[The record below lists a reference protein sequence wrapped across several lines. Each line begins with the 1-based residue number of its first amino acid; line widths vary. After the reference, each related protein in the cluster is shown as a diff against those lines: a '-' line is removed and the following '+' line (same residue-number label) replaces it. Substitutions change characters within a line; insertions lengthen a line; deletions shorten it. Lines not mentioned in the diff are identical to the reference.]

1 MTHIFNLKPNQTFL
15 LFSLTIIT
23 KIATFYYICMIK
35 SEKMINRQLISPK
48 SIVVV
53 GGSDDTQKPGGNTLK
68 NLLDTH
74 YSGDLFVVNPKA
86 DSAQGVKSYRNIEDI
101 PEVECAILAIPAKLC
116 LDAVT
121 TLCNKKSCKA
131 IIILSAG
138 FHEDSPEGAE
148 IERRIAQ
155 VCNETGTSLIGPN
168 CIGVMTPDYAG
179 VFTHPIPKLTPDG
192 AALISGSG
200 ATIVFILEAAMQLGL
215 NFSQVFSVGNC
226 AQIGVEE
233 ALEYMDESYEPGK
246 SSPVI
251 MLYIE
256 NISDPWKLY
265 RHASSLIKKGAKIAA
280 IKSGYSEAGS
290 RAASSHTGAMA
301 SPDKAVDALFRKAG
315 IIRCYSRGELV
326 NVTSALMYPAPKG
339 NKFAIITHAGGPA
352 VMQTDILSSHGIEIP
367 PFKGEKAAELLSKLY
382 PGSSV
387 ANPIDFL
394 ATGTAEQLGHI
405 LDACEEDFDVDGMT
419 VIFGNPGLKTT
430 YDVYDLLADKIRNS
444 KKPIYPVLPSIV
456 NSADEIMKFQQDGG
470 ISFPDEVALGS
481 AIVKIVNQP
490 QAIGDF
496 TLPPVDKKKIRTI
509 IDEAQNGYLAPEKVQ
524 ILLDAAGI
532 ERAKEVVATSEKEVL
547 EGAHAIGYPLVMK
560 VIGPVHK
567 SDVGG
572 VALDINDDT
581 TLLNQFRRMM
591 QIPQTTAI
599 LMQPMLSGTQIFIGA
614 KREGSFGHLVLC
626 GLGGIFVETLKDINY
641 SLSPVSHT
649 EANEMIKGL
658 RSYKM
663 LEGTRGQ
670 EGVNIPLFAEAIRRV
685 SALCEAAPEI
695 FEMDLNPLL
704 GNSRQVVAV
713 DARVRIEKE
722 R

>member
-1 MTHIFNLKPNQTFL
+1 
-15 LFSLTIIT
+15 
-23 KIATFYYICMIK
+23 
-35 SEKMINRQLISPK
+35 MINRQLISPK

-155 VCNETGTSLIGPN
+155 VCNETRTSLIGPN

-179 VFTHPIPKLTPDG
+179 VFTHPIPRLTPQG

-265 RHASSLIKKGAKIAA
+265 KHASSLIRKGAKIAA

-326 NVTSALMYPAPKG
+326 NVASALMYPAPKG
-339 NKFAIITHAGGPA
+339 NRFAIVTHAGGPA
-352 VMQTDILSSHGIEIP
+352 VMQTDILSGNGIEIP
-367 PFKGEKAAELLSKLY
+367 TFSGPKADELLSKLY

-394 ATGTAEQLGHI
+394 ATGTAAQLGHI
-405 LDACEEDFDVDGMT
+405 LDACEDDFDVDGIT
-419 VIFGNPGLKTT
+419 VIFGNPGLTT
-430 YDVYDLLADKIRNS
+430 TFDVYDLLTEKIKSS

-456 NSADEIMKFQQDGG
+456 NSAEEIRKFQGDGG
-470 ISFPDEVALGS
+470 ISFPDEVALGG

-490 QAIGDF
+490 AAIEDS
-496 TLPPVDKKKIRTI
+496 TLPQVDIQTIRGV
-509 IDEAQNGYLAPEKVQ
+509 IDSASNGYLEPEKVQ

-532 ERAKEVVATSEKEVL
+532 PRAKEVAAATEEEAL
-547 EGAHAIGYPLVMK
+547 QGARTVGYPLVMK
-560 VIGPVHK
+560 VIGPIHK

-572 VALDINDDT
+572 VALNISDDE
-581 TLLNQFRRMM
+581 TLVAEFRRMI

-614 KREGSFGHLVLC
+614 KREGVFGHLVLC
-626 GLGGIFVETLKDINY
+626 GLGGIFVETLKDISY
-641 SLSPVSHT
+641 SLAPVSQI
-649 EANEMIKGL
+649 EADEMIRGL

-670 EGVNIPLFAEAIRRV
+670 EGVNITMFAEAIRRV
-685 SALCEAAPEI
+685 SALCDAAPEI

-704 GNSRQVVAV
+704 GNSREVVAV
-713 DARVRIEKE
+713 EG
-722 R
+722 

>member
-1 MTHIFNLKPNQTFL
+1 
-15 LFSLTIIT
+15 
-23 KIATFYYICMIK
+23 
-35 SEKMINRQLISPK
+35 MINRQLISPK

-53 GGSDDTQKPGGNTLK
+53 GGSDDTLKPGGNTLK

-86 DSAQGVKSYRNIEDI
+86 DSAQGVKSYRNIGDI
-101 PEVECAILAIPAKLC
+101 PEVECAILAIPAKMC
-116 LDAVT
+116 LEAVE
-121 TLCNKKSCKA
+121 TLCYKKSCKA

-148 IERRIAQ
+148 IEKKIAQ

-179 VFTHPIPKLTPDG
+179 VFTHPIPRLTPQG

-215 NFSQVFSVGNC
+215 TFSQVFSVGNC

-265 RHASSLIKKGAKIAA
+265 RHASSLIRKGAKIAA

-326 NVTSALMYPAPKG
+326 NVASALMYPAPKG
-339 NKFAIITHAGGPA
+339 NRFAIVTHAGGPA
-352 VMQTDILSSHGIEIP
+352 VMQTDILSGNGIEIP
-367 PFKGEKAAELLSKLY
+367 TFSGPKADELLSKLY

-394 ATGTAEQLGHI
+394 ATGTAAQLGHI
-405 LDACEEDFDVDGMT
+405 LDACEDDFDVDGIT
-419 VIFGNPGLKTT
+419 VIFGNPGLTT
-430 YDVYDLLADKIRNS
+430 TFDVYDLLTEKIKSS

-456 NSADEIMKFQQDGG
+456 NSAEEIRKFQGDGG
-470 ISFPDEVALGS
+470 ISFPDEVALGG

-490 QAIGDF
+490 AAIEDS
-496 TLPPVDKKKIRTI
+496 TLPQVDIQTIRGV
-509 IDEAQNGYLAPEKVQ
+509 IDSASNGYLEPEKVQ

-532 ERAKEVVATSEKEVL
+532 PRAKEVVAATEEEAL
-547 EGAHAIGYPLVMK
+547 QGASTVGYPLVMK
-560 VIGPVHK
+560 VIGPIHK

-572 VALDINDDT
+572 VALNISDDE
-581 TLLNQFRRMM
+581 TLVAEFRRMI

-614 KREGSFGHLVLC
+614 KREGVFGHLVLC
-626 GLGGIFVETLKDINY
+626 GLGGIFVETLKDISY
-641 SLSPVSHT
+641 SLAPVSQI
-649 EANEMIKGL
+649 EADEMIRGL

-670 EGVNIPLFAEAIRRV
+670 EGVNITMFAEAIRRV
-685 SALCEAAPEI
+685 SALCDAAPEI

-704 GNSRQVVAV
+704 GNSREVVAV
-713 DARVRIEKE
+713 DARIRIEK
-722 R
+722 

>member
-1 MTHIFNLKPNQTFL
+1 
-15 LFSLTIIT
+15 
-23 KIATFYYICMIK
+23 
-35 SEKMINRQLISPK
+35 MINRQLISPK

-53 GGSDDTQKPGGNTLK
+53 GGSDDTLKPGGNTLK

-86 DSAQGVKSYRNIEDI
+86 DSAQGVKSYRNIGDI
-101 PEVECAILAIPAKLC
+101 PEVECAILAIPAKMC
-116 LDAVT
+116 LEAVE
-121 TLCNKKSCKA
+121 TLCYKKSCKA

-148 IERRIAQ
+148 IEKKIAQ

-179 VFTHPIPKLTPDG
+179 VFTHPIPRLTPQG

-215 NFSQVFSVGNC
+215 TFSQVFSVGNC

-265 RHASSLIKKGAKIAA
+265 KHASSLIRKGAKIAA

-326 NVTSALMYPAPKG
+326 NVASALMYPAPKG
-339 NKFAIITHAGGPA
+339 NRFAIVTHAGGPA
-352 VMQTDILSSHGIEIP
+352 VMQTDILSGNGIEIP
-367 PFKGEKAAELLSKLY
+367 TFSGPKADELLSKLY

-394 ATGTAEQLGHI
+394 ATGTAAQLGHI
-405 LDACEEDFDVDGMT
+405 LDACENDFDVDGIT
-419 VIFGNPGLKTT
+419 VIFGNPGLTT
-430 YDVYDLLADKIRNS
+430 TFDVYDLLTEKIKSS

-456 NSADEIMKFQQDGG
+456 NSAEEIRKFQGDGG
-470 ISFPDEVALGS
+470 ISFPDEVALGG

-490 QAIGDF
+490 AAIKDS
-496 TLPPVDKKKIRTI
+496 TLPQVDTQTIRGV
-509 IDEAQNGYLAPEKVQ
+509 IDSASNGYLEPEKVQ
-524 ILLDAAGI
+524 MLLDAAGI
-532 ERAKEVVATSEKEVL
+532 PRAKEVVAATEEEAL
-547 EGAHAIGYPLVMK
+547 QGASTVGYPLVMK
-560 VIGPVHK
+560 VIGPIHK

-572 VALDINDDT
+572 VALNISDDE
-581 TLLNQFRRMM
+581 TLVAEFRRMI

-614 KREGSFGHLVLC
+614 KREGVFGHLVLC

-641 SLSPVSHT
+641 SLAPVSQI
-649 EANEMIKGL
+649 EADEMIKGL

-670 EGVNIPLFAEAIRRV
+670 EGVNITMFAEAIRRV
-685 SALCEAAPEI
+685 SALCDAAPEI

-704 GNSRQVVAV
+704 GNSREVVAV
-713 DARVRIEKE
+713 DARIRIEK
-722 R
+722 

>member
-1 MTHIFNLKPNQTFL
+1 
-15 LFSLTIIT
+15 
-23 KIATFYYICMIK
+23 
-35 SEKMINRQLISPK
+35 MINRQLISPK

-53 GGSDDTQKPGGNTLK
+53 GGSDDTLKPGGNTLK

-86 DSAQGVKSYRNIEDI
+86 DSAQGVKSYRNIGDI
-101 PEVECAILAIPAKLC
+101 PEVECAILAIPAKMC
-116 LDAVT
+116 LEAVE
-121 TLCNKKSCKA
+121 TLCYKKSCKA

-148 IERRIAQ
+148 IERKIAQ

-179 VFTHPIPKLTPDG
+179 VFTHPIPRLTPQG

-215 NFSQVFSVGNC
+215 TFSQVFSVGNC

-265 RHASSLIKKGAKIAA
+265 RHASSLISKGAKIAA

-326 NVTSALMYPAPKG
+326 NVASALMYPAPKG
-339 NKFAIITHAGGPA
+339 NRFAIVTHAGGPA
-352 VMQTDILSSHGIEIP
+352 VMQTDILSGNGIEIP
-367 PFKGEKAAELLSKLY
+367 TFSGPKADELLSKLY

-394 ATGTAEQLGHI
+394 ATGTAAQLGHI
-405 LDACEEDFDVDGMT
+405 LDACEDDFDVDGIT
-419 VIFGNPGLKTT
+419 VIFGNPGLTT
-430 YDVYDLLADKIRNS
+430 TFDVYDLLAEKIKSS

-456 NSADEIMKFQQDGG
+456 NSAEEIRKFQGDGG
-470 ISFPDEVALGS
+470 ISFPDEVALGG

-490 QAIGDF
+490 AAIEDS
-496 TLPPVDKKKIRTI
+496 TLPQVDIQTIRGV
-509 IDEAQNGYLAPEKVQ
+509 IDSSSNGYLEPEKVQ
-524 ILLDAAGI
+524 TLLDAAGI
-532 ERAKEVVATSEKEVL
+532 PRAKEVVAATEEEAL
-547 EGAHAIGYPLVMK
+547 QGARTVGYPLVMK
-560 VIGPVHK
+560 VIGPIHK

-572 VALDINDDT
+572 VALNISDDE
-581 TLLNQFRRMM
+581 TLVAEFRRMI

-599 LMQPMLSGTQIFIGA
+599 LMQPMLSGTQIFIGT
-614 KREGSFGHLVLC
+614 KREGVFGHLVLC
-626 GLGGIFVETLKDINY
+626 GLGGIFVETLKDISY
-641 SLSPVSHT
+641 SLAPVSQI
-649 EANEMIKGL
+649 EADEMIRGL

-670 EGVNIPLFAEAIRRV
+670 EGVNITMFAEAIRRV
-685 SALCEAAPEI
+685 SALCDAAPEI

-704 GNSRQVVAV
+704 GNSREVVAV
-713 DARVRIEKE
+713 DARIRIEK
-722 R
+722 

>member
-1 MTHIFNLKPNQTFL
+1 
-15 LFSLTIIT
+15 
-23 KIATFYYICMIK
+23 
-35 SEKMINRQLISPK
+35 MINRQLISPK

-53 GGSDDTQKPGGNTLK
+53 GGSDDTLKPGGNTLK

-86 DSAQGVKSYRNIEDI
+86 DSAQGVKSYRNIVDI
-101 PEVECAILAIPAKLC
+101 PEVECAILAIPAKMC
-116 LDAVT
+116 LEAVE
-121 TLCNKKSCKA
+121 TLCYKKSCKA

-148 IERRIAQ
+148 IEKKIAQ

-179 VFTHPIPKLTPDG
+179 VFTHPIPRLTPQG

-215 NFSQVFSVGNC
+215 TFSQVFSVGNC

-265 RHASSLIKKGAKIAA
+265 RHASSLIRKGAKIAA

-326 NVTSALMYPAPKG
+326 NVASALMYPAPKG
-339 NKFAIITHAGGPA
+339 NRFAIVTHAGGPA
-352 VMQTDILSSHGIEIP
+352 VMQTDILSGNGIEIP
-367 PFKGEKAAELLSKLY
+367 TFSGPKADELLSKLY

-394 ATGTAEQLGHI
+394 ATGTAAQLGHI
-405 LDACEEDFDVDGMT
+405 LDACEDDFDVDGIT
-419 VIFGNPGLKTT
+419 VIFGNPGLTT
-430 YDVYDLLADKIRNS
+430 TFDVYDLLAEKIKNS

-456 NSADEIMKFQQDGG
+456 NSAEEIRKFQSEGG
-470 ISFPDEVALGS
+470 ISFPDEVALGG

-490 QAIGDF
+490 ASIEDS
-496 TLPPVDKKKIRTI
+496 TLPQVDIQTIRGV
-509 IDEAQNGYLAPEKVQ
+509 IDSASNGYLEPEKVQ
-524 ILLDAAGI
+524 MLLDAAGI
-532 ERAKEVVATSEKEVL
+532 PRAKEVVAATEEEAL
-547 EGAHAIGYPLVMK
+547 QGARTVGYPLVMK
-560 VIGPVHK
+560 VIGPIHK

-572 VALDINDDT
+572 VALNISDDE
-581 TLLNQFRRMM
+581 TLVAEFRRMI

-614 KREGSFGHLVLC
+614 KREGVFGHLVLC
-626 GLGGIFVETLKDINY
+626 GLGGIFVETLKDISY
-641 SLSPVSHT
+641 SLSPVSQI
-649 EANEMIKGL
+649 EADEMIRGL

-670 EGVNIPLFAEAIRRV
+670 EGVNITMFAEAIRRV
-685 SALCEAAPEI
+685 SALCDAAPEI

-704 GNSRQVVAV
+704 GNSREVVAV
-713 DARVRIEKE
+713 DARIRIEK
-722 R
+722 

>member
-1 MTHIFNLKPNQTFL
+1 
-15 LFSLTIIT
+15 
-23 KIATFYYICMIK
+23 
-35 SEKMINRQLISPK
+35 MINRQLISPK

-53 GGSDDTQKPGGNTLK
+53 GGSDDTLKPGGNTLK

-86 DSAQGVKSYRNIEDI
+86 DSAQGVKSYRNIGDI
-101 PEVECAILAIPAKLC
+101 PEVECAILAIPAKMC
-116 LDAVT
+116 LEAVE
-121 TLCNKKSCKA
+121 TLCYKKSCKA

-148 IERRIAQ
+148 IERNIAQ

-179 VFTHPIPKLTPDG
+179 VFTHPIPRLTPQG

-215 NFSQVFSVGNC
+215 TFSQVFSVGNC

-265 RHASSLIKKGAKIAA
+265 RHASSLIRKGAKIAA

-326 NVTSALMYPAPKG
+326 NVASALMYPAPKG
-339 NKFAIITHAGGPA
+339 NRFAIVTHAGGPA
-352 VMQTDILSSHGIEIP
+352 VMQTDILSGNGIEIP
-367 PFKGEKAAELLSKLY
+367 TFSGPKADELLSKLY

-394 ATGTAEQLGHI
+394 ATGTAAQLGHI
-405 LDACEEDFDVDGMT
+405 LDACEDDFDVDGIT
-419 VIFGNPGLKTT
+419 VIFGNPGLTT
-430 YDVYDLLADKIRNS
+430 TFDVYDLLTEKIKSS

-456 NSADEIMKFQQDGG
+456 NSAEEIRKFQGDGG
-470 ISFPDEVALGS
+470 ISFPDEVALGG

-490 QAIGDF
+490 ATIGDS
-496 TLPPVDKKKIRTI
+496 TLPQVDKQTIRGVI
-509 IDEAQNGYLAPEKVQ
+509 NSASNGYLEPEKVQ

-532 ERAKEVVATSEKEVL
+532 PRAKEVVAATEEEAL
-547 EGAHAIGYPLVMK
+547 QGARTVGYPLVIK
-560 VIGPVHK
+560 VIGPIHK

-572 VALDINDDT
+572 VALNISDDE
-581 TLLNQFRRMM
+581 TLVAEFRRMI

-614 KREGSFGHLVLC
+614 KREGVFGHLVLC
-626 GLGGIFVETLKDINY
+626 GLGGIFVETLKDISY
-641 SLSPVSHT
+641 SLAPVSQI
-649 EANEMIKGL
+649 EADEMIRGL

-670 EGVNIPLFAEAIRRV
+670 EGVNITMFAEAIRRV
-685 SALCEAAPEI
+685 SALCDAAPEI

-704 GNSRQVVAV
+704 GNSREVVAV
-713 DARVRIEKE
+713 DARIRIEK
-722 R
+722 

>member
-1 MTHIFNLKPNQTFL
+1 
-15 LFSLTIIT
+15 
-23 KIATFYYICMIK
+23 
-35 SEKMINRQLISPK
+35 MINRQLISPK

-53 GGSDDTQKPGGNTLK
+53 GGSDDTLKPGGNTLK

-86 DSAQGVKSYRNIEDI
+86 DSAQGVKSYRNIGDI
-101 PEVECAILAIPAKLC
+101 PAVECAILAIPAKLC
-116 LDAVT
+116 LEAVE
-121 TLCNKKSCKA
+121 TLCYKKSCKA

-148 IERRIAQ
+148 IEKKIAQ

-179 VFTHPIPKLTPDG
+179 VFTHPIPRLTPQG

-215 NFSQVFSVGNC
+215 TFSQVFSVGNC

-265 RHASSLIKKGAKIAA
+265 RHASSLIRKGAKIAA

-326 NVTSALMYPAPKG
+326 NVASALMYPAPKG
-339 NKFAIITHAGGPA
+339 NRFAIVTHAGGPA
-352 VMQTDILSSHGIEIP
+352 VMQTDILSGNGIEIP
-367 PFKGEKAAELLSKLY
+367 TFSGPKADELLSKLY

-394 ATGTAEQLGHI
+394 ATGTAAQLGHI
-405 LDACEEDFDVDGMT
+405 LDACENDFDVDGIT
-419 VIFGNPGLKTT
+419 VIFGNPGLTT
-430 YDVYDLLADKIRNS
+430 TFDVYDLLAEKIKSS

-456 NSADEIMKFQQDGG
+456 NSAEEIRKFQGDGG
-470 ISFPDEVALGS
+470 ISFPDEVALGG

-490 QAIGDF
+490 AAIEDS
-496 TLPPVDKKKIRTI
+496 TLPQVDIQTIRGV
-509 IDEAQNGYLAPEKVQ
+509 IDSASNGYLEPEKVQ
-524 ILLDAAGI
+524 MLLDAAGI
-532 ERAKEVVATSEKEVL
+532 PRAKEVVAATEEEAL
-547 EGAHAIGYPLVMK
+547 QGARKVGYPLVMK
-560 VIGPVHK
+560 VIGPIHK

-572 VALDINDDT
+572 VALNISDDE
-581 TLLNQFRRMM
+581 TLVSEFRRMI

-614 KREGSFGHLVLC
+614 KREGAFGHLVLC
-626 GLGGIFVETLKDINY
+626 GLGGIFVETLKDISY
-641 SLSPVSHT
+641 SLAPVSQI
-649 EANEMIKGL
+649 EADEMIRGL
-658 RSYKM
+658 RSYRM

-670 EGVNIPLFAEAIRRV
+670 EGVNITMFAEAIRRV
-685 SALCEAAPEI
+685 SALCDAAPEI

-704 GNSRQVVAV
+704 GNSREVVAV
-713 DARVRIEKE
+713 DARIRIEK
-722 R
+722 

>member
-1 MTHIFNLKPNQTFL
+1 
-15 LFSLTIIT
+15 
-23 KIATFYYICMIK
+23 
-35 SEKMINRQLISPK
+35 MINRQLISPK

-53 GGSDDTQKPGGNTLK
+53 GGSDDTLKPGGNTLK

-86 DSAQGVKSYRNIEDI
+86 DSAQGVKSYRNIGDI
-101 PEVECAILAIPAKLC
+101 PEVECAILAIPAKMC
-116 LDAVT
+116 LEAVE
-121 TLCNKKSCKA
+121 TLCYKKSCKA

-148 IERRIAQ
+148 IEKKIAQ

-179 VFTHPIPKLTPDG
+179 VFTHPIPRLTPQG

-215 NFSQVFSVGNC
+215 TFSQVFSVGNC

-265 RHASSLIKKGAKIAA
+265 KHASSLIRKGAKIAA

-326 NVTSALMYPAPKG
+326 NVASALMYPAPKG
-339 NKFAIITHAGGPA
+339 NRFAIVTHAGGPA
-352 VMQTDILSSHGIEIP
+352 VMQTDILSGNGIEIP
-367 PFKGEKAAELLSKLY
+367 AFTGPKADELLSKLY

-394 ATGTAEQLGHI
+394 ATGTAPQLGHI
-405 LDACEEDFDVDGMT
+405 LDACEDDFDVDGIT
-419 VIFGNPGLKTT
+419 VIFGNPGLTT
-430 YDVYDLLADKIRNS
+430 TFDVYDLLTEKIKSS

-456 NSADEIMKFQQDGG
+456 NSAEEIRKFQGDGG
-470 ISFPDEVALGS
+470 ISFPDEVALGG

-490 QAIGDF
+490 AAIEDS
-496 TLPPVDKKKIRTI
+496 TLPQVDIQTIRGV
-509 IDEAQNGYLAPEKVQ
+509 IDSASNGYLEPEKVQ
-524 ILLDAAGI
+524 MLLDAAGI
-532 ERAKEVVATSEKEVL
+532 PRAKEVVAATEEEAL
-547 EGAHAIGYPLVMK
+547 QGARTVGYPLVMK
-560 VIGPVHK
+560 VIGPIHK

-572 VALDINDDT
+572 VALNISDDE
-581 TLLNQFRRMM
+581 TLVAEFRRMI

-614 KREGSFGHLVLC
+614 KREGAFGHLVLC
-626 GLGGIFVETLKDINY
+626 GLGGIFVETLKDISY
-641 SLSPVSHT
+641 SLAPVSQI
-649 EANEMIKGL
+649 EADEMIRGL

-670 EGVNIPLFAEAIRRV
+670 EGVNIAMFAEAIRRV
-685 SALCEAAPEI
+685 SALCDAAPEI
-695 FEMDLNPLL
+695 YEMDLNPLL
-704 GNSRQVVAV
+704 GNSREVVAV
-713 DARVRIEKE
+713 DARIRIEK
-722 R
+722 

>member
-1 MTHIFNLKPNQTFL
+1 
-15 LFSLTIIT
+15 
-23 KIATFYYICMIK
+23 
-35 SEKMINRQLISPK
+35 MINRQLISPK

-53 GGSDDTQKPGGNTLK
+53 GGSDDTLKPGGNTLK

-86 DSAQGVKSYRNIEDI
+86 DSAQGVKSYRNIGDI
-101 PEVECAILAIPAKLC
+101 PEVECAILAIPAKMC
-116 LDAVT
+116 LEAVE
-121 TLCNKKSCKA
+121 TLCYKKSCKA

-148 IERRIAQ
+148 IEKKIAQ

-179 VFTHPIPKLTPDG
+179 VFTHPIPRLTPQG

-215 NFSQVFSVGNC
+215 TFSQVFSVGNC

-265 RHASSLIKKGAKIAA
+265 KHASSLIRKGAKIAA

-326 NVTSALMYPAPKG
+326 NVASALMYPTPKG
-339 NKFAIITHAGGPA
+339 NRFAIVTHAGGPA
-352 VMQTDILSSHGIEIP
+352 VMQTDILSGNGIEIP
-367 PFKGEKAAELLSKLY
+367 TFSGPKADELLSKLY

-394 ATGTAEQLGHI
+394 ATGTAAQLGHI
-405 LDACEEDFDVDGMT
+405 LDACEDDFDVDGIT
-419 VIFGNPGLKTT
+419 VIFGNPGLTT
-430 YDVYDLLADKIRNS
+430 TFDVYDLLTEKIKSS

-456 NSADEIMKFQQDGG
+456 NSAEEIRKFQGDGG
-470 ISFPDEVALGS
+470 ISFPDEVALGG

-490 QAIGDF
+490 AAIEDSTLPQVDRQAIRG
-496 TLPPVDKKKIRTI
+496 V
-509 IDEAQNGYLAPEKVQ
+509 IDSASNGYLEPEKVQ
-524 ILLDAAGI
+524 MLLDAAGI
-532 ERAKEVVATSEKEVL
+532 PRAKEVVAATEEEAL
-547 EGAHAIGYPLVMK
+547 QGARTVGYPLVMK
-560 VIGPVHK
+560 VIGPIHK

-572 VALDINDDT
+572 VALNISDDE
-581 TLLNQFRRMM
+581 TLVAEFRRMI

-641 SLSPVSHT
+641 SLSPVSRT
-649 EANEMIKGL
+649 EADEMIKGL
-658 RSYKM
+658 RSYRM

-670 EGVNIPLFAEAIRRV
+670 EGVNIPMFAEAIRRV

>member
-1 MTHIFNLKPNQTFL
+1 
-15 LFSLTIIT
+15 
-23 KIATFYYICMIK
+23 
-35 SEKMINRQLISPK
+35 MINRQLISPK

-53 GGSDDTQKPGGNTLK
+53 GGSDDTLKPGGNTLK

-86 DSAQGVKSYRNIEDI
+86 DSAQGVKSYRNIGDI
-101 PEVECAILAIPAKLC
+101 PEVECAILAIPAKMC
-116 LDAVT
+116 LEAVE
-121 TLCNKKSCKA
+121 TLCYKKSCKA

-148 IERRIAQ
+148 IEKKIAQ

-179 VFTHPIPKLTPDG
+179 VFTHPIPRLTPQG

-215 NFSQVFSVGNC
+215 TFSQVFSVGNC

-265 RHASSLIKKGAKIAA
+265 KHASSLIRKGAKIAA

-326 NVTSALMYPAPKG
+326 NVASALMYPAPKG
-339 NKFAIITHAGGPA
+339 NRFAIVTHAGGPA
-352 VMQTDILSSHGIEIP
+352 VMQTDILSGNGIEIP
-367 PFKGEKAAELLSKLY
+367 TFSGPKADELLSKLY

-394 ATGTAEQLGHI
+394 ATGTAAQLGHI
-405 LDACEEDFDVDGMT
+405 LDACENDFDVDGIT
-419 VIFGNPGLKTT
+419 VIFGNPGLTT
-430 YDVYDLLADKIRNS
+430 TFDVYDLLTEKIKSS

-456 NSADEIMKFQQDGG
+456 NSAEEIRKFQGDGG
-470 ISFPDEVALGS
+470 ISFPDEVALGG

-490 QAIGDF
+490 AAIEDS
-496 TLPPVDKKKIRTI
+496 TLPQVDIQTIRGV
-509 IDEAQNGYLAPEKVQ
+509 IDSASNGYLEPEKVQ
-524 ILLDAAGI
+524 MLLDAAGI
-532 ERAKEVVATSEKEVL
+532 PRAKEVVAATEEEAL
-547 EGAHAIGYPLVMK
+547 QGARTVGYPLVMK
-560 VIGPVHK
+560 VIGPIHK

-572 VALDINDDT
+572 VALNISDDE
-581 TLLNQFRRMM
+581 TLVAEFRRMI

-614 KREGSFGHLVLC
+614 KREGVFGHLVLC

-641 SLSPVSHT
+641 SLAPVSQI
-649 EANEMIKGL
+649 EADEMIRGL

-670 EGVNIPLFAEAIRRV
+670 EGVNITMFAEAIRRV
-685 SALCEAAPEI
+685 SALCDAAPEI

-704 GNSRQVVAV
+704 GNSREVVAV
-713 DARVRIEKE
+713 DARIRIEK
-722 R
+722 

>member
-1 MTHIFNLKPNQTFL
+1 MV
-15 LFSLTIIT
+15 
-23 KIATFYYICMIK
+23 
-35 SEKMINRQLISPK
+35 NRQLVSPK
-48 SIVVV
+48 SIVIV
-53 GGSDDTQKPGGNTLK
+53 GGSDDTKKPGGNTLK

-86 DSAQGVKSYRNIEDI
+86 DSAQGVKSYRRIEDI
-101 PEVECAILAIPAKLC
+101 PPVECAILAIPAKLC
-116 LDAVT
+116 PDTVDV
-121 TLCNKKSCKA
+121 LCTKKSCKA

-148 IERRIAQ
+148 LERRIAQ
-155 VCNETGTSLIGPN
+155 RCNETGTSLIGPN

-179 VFTHPIPKLTPDG
+179 VFTHPIPKLTRQG

-233 ALEYMDESYEPGK
+233 ALQYMDESYEEGK
-246 SSPVI
+246 SSKVI

-265 RHASSLIKKGAKIAA
+265 RHASSLIRKGVKIAA
-280 IKSGYSEAGS
+280 IKAGYSEAGS

-315 IIRCYSRGELV
+315 IIRCYSRNELV
-326 NVTSALMYPAPKG
+326 TVASALMYPEPKG
-339 NKFAIITHAGGPA
+339 KRFAIITHAGGPA
-352 VMQTDILSSHGIEIP
+352 VMQTDTLSSQGIEIP
-367 PFKGEKAAELLSKLY
+367 PFTGPKAEELLAKLY

-394 ATGTAEQLGHI
+394 ATGTAQQLGDI

-419 VIFGNPGLKTT
+419 VIFGNPGLTTT
-430 YDVYDLLADKIRNS
+430 YDVYDILAEKIRNS
-444 KKPIYPVLPSIV
+444 KKPIYPVLPSII
-456 NSADEIMKFQQDGG
+456 NSADEIRKFQAEGG
-470 ISFPDEVALGS
+470 ISFPDEVALGG
-481 AIVKIVNQP
+481 AIAKIVNTP
-490 QAIGDF
+490 AAIEDAS
-496 TLPPVDKKKIRTI
+496 LPPVDKKWIREI
-509 IDEAQNGYLAPEKVQ
+509 IDSSPDGYLPPEKVQ
-524 ILLDAAGI
+524 QLLDAAGI
-532 ERAKEVVATSEKEVL
+532 QRAKEVVASTRQELLSGAKE
-547 EGAHAIGYPLVMK
+547 IGYPLAMK

-572 VALDINDDT
+572 VALNITDEE
-581 TLLNQFRRMM
+581 TLLEKFHHMM
-591 QIPQTTAI
+591 TIPQTTAI

-614 KREGSFGHLVLC
+614 KREGNFGHLILC

-641 SLSPVSHT
+641 SLSPVSRV
-649 EANEMIKGL
+649 EADEMIRTL
-658 RSYKM
+658 RSYRI

-670 EGVNIPLFAEAIRRV
+670 EGVNIPMFSEAVRRV
-685 SALCEAAPEI
+685 SALCQAAPEI
-695 FEMDLNPLL
+695 FEMDINPLMA
-704 GNSRQVVAV
+704 GTRQITAV
-713 DARVRIEKE
+713 DARIRIEKE